1 MKYSQIV
8 NIESND
14 NYKSEDLIHKKFIE
28 LICDRLIAY
37 TLGSVGSFPCSIYKI
52 YTVYLYTCVG
62 HLGVEDLI
70 LSLSLT
76 IYVLYLFCWLICLCM
91 ISIIDHFHIVIQ
103 QNLQL
108 FKKKKNGNLF
118 ANPKIIFLYS
128 QLAKQLDTLSN
139 CLSTC
144 LSHR

>member
-28 LICDRLIAY
+28 LISDRLIAY

-62 HLGVEDLI
+62 HQDAALPTYLEWKI
-70 LSLSLT
+70 WFSLSLSHYLCFVFILLT
-76 IYVLYLFCWLICLCM
+76 YMLIRDKHDR
-91 ISIIDHFHIVIQ
+91 SFSYR
-103 QNLQL
+103 
-108 FKKKKNGNLF
+108 
-118 ANPKIIFLYS
+118 NPAKFKIIFFLKWK
-128 QLAKQLDTLSN
+128 LV
-139 CLSTC
+139 C
-144 LSHR
+144 

>member
-8 NIESND
+8 NIETND

-28 LICDRLIAY
+28 LISDRLIAY

-76 IYVLYLFCWLICLCM
+76 IYVLYLFC
-91 ISIIDHFHIVIQ
+91 
-103 QNLQL
+103 
-108 FKKKKNGNLF
+108 
-118 ANPKIIFLYS
+118 
-128 QLAKQLDTLSN
+128 
-139 CLSTC
+139 
-144 LSHR
+144 

>member
-1 MKYSQIV
+1 MQSINWLGTFTTLREQSAHIQTMKYSQIV

-28 LICDRLIAY
+28 LISDRLIAY

-62 HLGVEDLI
+62 HQDAALPTYLEWKI
-70 LSLSLT
+70 WFSLSLSLT
-76 IYVLYLFCWLICLCM
+76 IYVLYLFCWLICLFV

-103 QNLQL
+103 QNLKL
-108 FKKKKNGNLF
+108 FF
-118 ANPKIIFLYS
+118 F
-128 QLAKQLDTLSN
+128 
-139 CLSTC
+139 
-144 LSHR
+144 